1 MGYYKDWKEYTR
13 NGEQTKN
20 TTRKT
25 YKKIEK
31 GLDNIIKTTKKGNKN
46 WVNINTQNYLKRKKI
61 KRGESIQEIN
71 INTGVCLMKIDK
83 NIISYNIV

>member
-31 GLDNIIKTTKKGNKN
+31 GLDNIIKTTKKGNRN
-46 WVNINTQNYLKRKKI
+46 WVNINTENYLKRKKI

-71 INTGVCLMKIDK
+71 INTGACLMKIDK
-83 NIISYNIV
+83 NII